1 MPPDPVDQES
11 SGTVEMAC
19 LCSTV
24 SGASG
29 GKTWIAKD
37 DSVGEGLETSYL
49 HVWYLTWT

>member
-1 MPPDPVDQES
+1 MLPDSVGQES
-11 SGTVEMAC
+11 SETVEIAC

-37 DSVGEGLETSYL
+37 DSIGEGLETFYL
-49 HVWYLTWT
+49 HIWYLTWT